1 MNCCNIVFMPCSH
14 GFLSMLSEKR
24 GKNIIPIGILCLF
37 LENELKHQVQKVNS
51 QKKRKGKER
60 KRERKGKERKKGRGT
75 EALTPSRLV
84 KNQLQILPS
93 LIKIVSAIWR
103 ENLFS
108 NWVSASQSDSIPQ
121 IHFSICSRKKKKIGK
136 SNKKFKNKH
145 LRIGSGD

>member
-60 KRERKGKERKKGRGT
+60 KRERKGKEKREGNRSTNSITISKKPT
-75 EALTPSRLV
+75 ANSS
-84 KNQLQILPS
+84 IL
-93 LIKIVSAIWR
+93 
-103 ENLFS
+103 N
-108 NWVSASQSDSIPQ
+108 
-121 IHFSICSRKKKKIGK
+121 
-136 SNKKFKNKH
+136 
-145 LRIGSGD
+145 